1 MPVAVNSAAAA
12 GSSGLLST
20 MVEDDSD
27 TGVSNPVATSSA
39 SRVESI

>member
-20 MVEDDSD
+20 IVGDDSD
-27 TGVSNPVATSSA
+27 TGV
-39 SRVESI
+39 